1 MAKAILVLVASA
13 KSKVVCW
20 ISRLQMSSAIVPVLD
35 KSQFAMKSTL
45 TALG

>member
-1 MAKAILVLVASA
+1 MAKAILVLVATA

-20 ISRLQMSSAIVPVLD
+20 ISRLQMSSEIVPVWNA
-35 KSQFAMKSTL
+35 SQFAVKSTL